1 VFGVNPPNPLGSVE
15 TETLGSYEI
24 EAAPSFTSGEDVTT
38 EDVCGESKPETDA
51 LRYDPSYNRLSDDD
65 TPPVVYEN
73 TVTYREGLSPETTQV
88 LIQGSN
94 INILPVQSD
103 VQRSSPSTSVTLAS
117 EGFQVEKDLKADAT
131 PTLLVPTDIHVDT
144 WEDELLTPSS
154 NPYVKGVTQRGDK
167 VAIQLASLK
176 SQSSSRWTVRCAI
189 TTTGETSSVPRN
201 LDTPPFVQNGGFGRG
216 GITEH
221 TVDSNTDTVTL
232 PNGKWIEIDS
242 ISELN
247 FLGAET
253 TAVTG
258 DDNVNN
264 GEGIVA
270 EYKISD
276 GRTDEVVYLKVG
288 VTKDSN
294 GDLQD
299 KKVLMGPSAGDYQSL
314 TLTDRAANKVLE
326 DGDVNVLDPAN
337 YNAETFDTSED
348 NFGAYVEDIQRM
360 EDATIRTTD
369 LQGRVDMEVLTGDL
383 TLDVENDDERQ
394 SYVEGDPSEITF
406 NVTASGTT
414 DAPENVDLKV
424 SQSGDS
430 DLIESPRSD
439 RETIDLDGESKEFKE
454 FMLTWEPDWNSVGG
468 GTYDV
473 LVEGESDQTFAR
485 VRVIQE
491 GGAYVEVETLDHN
504 APVEYGDDLTAT
516 VRAKNVGDTE
526 KEDTIELS
534 VADSC
539 CPNEAKESVNLEPG
553 QSKNVTL
560 TYDTGQLDTDSIGEV
575 SMVAQSSNYNSKDT
589 REVEI
594 TEPTII
600 EDPTVE
606 DVQAGQEQVKQ
617 TMGFRLGED
626 TGQAT
631 IEIDLTDTGDAVSYS
646 PDSDA
651 HWTVENGDGSISL
664 NTNNDRVTSVIY
676 TTSQS
681 GDLEGERIRIAA
693 DYTDTTDADVNSI
706 VKYDV
711 PFELTSADNYP
722 AGETNSTSF
731 ETTLG
736 EHIDVEIVDS
746 GTPVEYG
753 ENFNTTVRVRN
764 EGSVAGDA
772 QIQLSVDGVTGP
784 EETVPLEPDQA
795 ENVTMT
801 YETDQLPTSS
811 IGDAELEAETSDD
824 TDSRTVTIDP
834 PTLIEEPFVENVSAG
849 EEQLNQSMGF
859 TLGEDTD
866 QAEIKID
873 LTNTSDNVS
882 YDSNADS
889 NWTVVEGN
897 GSISLNTNNNQVQ
910 NVVYQTHS
918 TDDRAGDEIVIA
930 ANYTDTTGAESGQ
943 LYDILYE
950 VTPNTDSYNNDE
962 TNSTSFETT

>member
-1 VFGVNPPNPLGSVE
+1 VNPPNPLGSVE
-15 TETLGSYEI
+15 TESLGSYEI
-24 EAAPSFTSGEDVTT
+24 QGAPSFTSGEDVTT
-38 EDVCGESKPETDA
+38 GDVCGESKPETDA

-65 TPPVVYEN
+65 TPPIVYES
-73 TVTYREGLSPETTQV
+73 TVQYRDGLSPETTQV

-94 INILPVQSD
+94 INILPVQSE
-103 VQRSSPSTSVTLAS
+103 VQRSSPSTSLTLAS
-117 EGFQVEKDLKADAT
+117 EGFQVEKNLKANAT
-131 PTLLVPTDIHVDT
+131 PILLVPTDIPVGT
-144 WEDELLTPSS
+144 WRDELLTPSS
-154 NPYVKGVTQRGDK
+154 NPYVKSVTKPGDRVK
-167 VAIQLASLK
+167 IQLANLEP
-176 SQSSSRWTVRCAI
+176 QSSSRWTVRCAI

-299 KKVLMGPSAGDYQSL
+299 RKILMGPSAGNYQSL
-314 TLTDRAANKVLE
+314 TLTDRAANKILE
-326 DGDVNVLDPAN
+326 NGDVNVLDPAN
-337 YNAETFDTSED
+337 YKAETFDTQED
-348 NFGAYVEDIQRM
+348 SFGGYVQDVKRM

-383 TLDVENDDERQ
+383 TLDVEADDERQ
-394 SYVEGDPSEITF
+394 TYVEGNTSEITF
-406 NVTASGTT
+406 NITASGTT

-424 SQSGDS
+424 SQSGSS
-430 DLIESPRSD
+430 DLLESPRSD
-439 RETIDLDGESKEFKE
+439 RKTIDLDDRTKPKEFT
-454 FMLTWEPDWNSVGG
+454 LTWEPDWNDVGG
-468 GTYDV
+468 ETYDV
-473 LVEGESDQTFAR
+473 LVDGESDQSFAR

-491 GGAYVEVETLDHN
+491 DSAFIEVETLDHN

-516 VRAKNVGDTE
+516 VRAENVGDTE

-539 CPNEAKESVNLEPG
+539 CPNEATESVNLEPG
-553 QSKNVTL
+553 ESQNVTL
-560 TYDTGQLDTDSIGEV
+560 TYDTGELDTDSIGEV
-575 SMVAQSSNYNSKDT
+575 NMVAQSGNFNSKDT

-600 EDPTVE
+600 EDPTV
-606 DVQAGQEQVKQ
+606 DDIQAGQERVKQ
-617 TMGFRLGED
+617 KIGFRLGED
-626 TGQAT
+626 TGQAS

-664 NTNNDRVTSVIY
+664 NTNNDQVTSVIY

-681 GDLEGERIRIAA
+681 SNLEGERISIAA
-693 DYTDTTDADVNSI
+693 DYTDTTDAEVNSI

-736 EHIDVEIVDS
+736 EHIDVEIIDP

-753 ENFNTTVRVRN
+753 ENFTAEVRVTN

-784 EETVPLEPDQA
+784 EETVPLEPDQS

-801 YETDQLPTSS
+801 YDTDQLSTSS

-824 TDSRTVTIDP
+824 TDSRTVTIEP

-849 EEQLNQSMGF
+849 QEQLNQSMGF

-873 LTNTSDNVS
+873 LTNTSDAVS

-889 NWTVVEGN
+889 NWTVVKGN
-897 GSISLNTNNNQVQ
+897 GSISLNTNNNRVTS
-910 NVVYQTHS
+910 VKYTTHS

-930 ANYTDTTGAESGQ
+930 ADYTDTTGAESGQ
-943 LYDILYE
+943 VYDILYE